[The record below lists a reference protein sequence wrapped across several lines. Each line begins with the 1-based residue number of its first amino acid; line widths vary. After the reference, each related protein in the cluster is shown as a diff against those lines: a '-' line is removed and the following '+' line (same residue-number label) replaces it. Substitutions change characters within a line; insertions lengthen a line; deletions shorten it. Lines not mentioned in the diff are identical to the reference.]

1 MNGWR
6 GLALSLTALL
16 KHAVEAHKK
25 NLKLISF
32 FSVPFLI
39 AFPLSLLL
47 PNFVALSGTFLRFR
61 SVALNF
67 TVFDALFIAIVFFV
81 SLALFA
87 FAVTAIN
94 VVVRAQRTL
103 SRLTHQEVEKIEGCT
118 YTLFLIFL
126 SVFLVVLAA
135 NLAIFEYNFLGAAG
149 PALGV
154 FIAFLASLLVLFA
167 PQAIVLED
175 LGVRRAIERS
185 VNVIRRR
192 FPYVLF
198 FLFFAAFLVLLNSW
212 VFLKLETFFLGARYI
227 ALVTNSLLI
236 LPFLE
241 VLKVQIYLSKYT
253 LL

>member
-1 MNGWR
+1 M
-6 GLALSLTALL
+6 SLTALL
-16 KHAVEAHKK
+16 GHAYEAHKR

-39 AFPLSLLL
+39 SFPLSLLL

-67 TVFDALFIAIVFFV
+67 TVFDALFIALVFFA

-103 SRLTHQEVEKIEGCT
+103 NRLTHNEVEKIESCT
-118 YTLFLIFL
+118 YRMFLVFL
-126 SVFLVVLAA
+126 AAFLVVLAA

-154 FIAFLASLLVLFA
+154 FIAFLASILVLFA
-167 PQAIVLED
+167 PQAIVIDD
-175 LGVRRAIERS
+175 LSVRHAIEMS
-185 VNVIRRR
+185 AKIISRR
-192 FPYVLF
+192 FPYFVF
-198 FLFFAAFLVLLNSW
+198 FLLFAAFLVLVNSW
-212 VFLKLETFFLGARYI
+212 VFLKLESFFLGARYL
-227 ALVTNSLLI
+227 ALVTNSLLV

-241 VLKVQIYLSKYT
+241 VLKVQVYLSKYT
-253 LL
+253 IL

>member
-1 MNGWR
+1 
-6 GLALSLTALL
+6 LL
-16 KHAVEAHKK
+16 DHAVEAHKR

-67 TVFDALFIAIVFFV
+67 TVFDALVIALVFFV

-103 SRLTHQEVEKIEGCT
+103 NRLSHEEVEKIEGCT
-118 YTLFLIFL
+118 YTLFLVFL
-126 SVFLVVLAA
+126 LVFLVVLVA

-154 FIAFLASLLVLFA
+154 LITFLASAVVLFA
-167 PQAIVLED
+167 PQAIVIDD
-175 LGVRRAIERS
+175 LGVQHAVGMS
-185 VNVIRRR
+185 VKIIRKR
-192 FPYVLF
+192 FPYFVF
-198 FLFFAAFLVLLNSW
+198 FLLFAGFLVLLNSW
-212 VFLKLETFFLGARYI
+212 IFLKLESVFLGARYI

-253 LL
+253 IL

>member
-1 MNGWR
+1 
-6 GLALSLTALL
+6 LSLTALL
-16 KHAVEAHKK
+16 EHAYEAHKM

-39 AFPLSLLL
+39 SFPLSLLL

-67 TVFDALFIAIVFFV
+67 TPFDALFIALVFFA

-103 SRLTHQEVEKIEGCT
+103 NRLTHNEVEKIESCT
-118 YTLFLIFL
+118 YRMFL
-126 SVFLVVLAA
+126 VFLAAFLATLA
-135 NLAIFEYNFLGAAG
+135 VNLAIFEYGLLGSAG
-149 PALGV
+149 PTLGV
-154 FIAFLASLLVLFA
+154 LVTFVIALLVLFA
-167 PQAIVLED
+167 PQAIVIDD
-175 LGVRRAIERS
+175 LGVWRAVEASAKI
-185 VNVIRRR
+185 VQRR
-192 FPYVLF
+192 FPYFVF
-198 FLFFAAFLVLLNSW
+198 FLVFAGFVVLINSW
-212 VFLKLETFFLGARYI
+212 IFLKLESFFLGARYL

-253 LL
+253 IL